1 MANEIIMFPD
11 FEKVK
16 SEVEMLRTELSML
29 VLERDELR
37 FVECKN
43 IETAYMLELGGLEYK
58 AYEAQCTYLRLKR
71 KVDLIQAK
79 KNRQEPVDLVAIE
92 DALDIEFAEFQEKL
106 NEQIN
111 KMNEAIDRSQ
121 SEVLSAEDTAE
132 LKKLYRR
139 IVKALHPD
147 LHPDISEERIMLFD
161 RAVKAYENGD
171 MNTLRIIDVMV
182 SEETF
187 PDAHEDALQALVK
200 ERERLKSLIDGV
212 KESITSIKN
221 DYPYTM
227 KDLISD
233 KEKIAER
240 KAELEEILEQ
250 FKSAIAAYKT
260 RIEEMVR

>member
-1 MANEIIMFPD
+1 VADEIIIFPEYD
-11 FEKVK
+11 KIK

-71 KVDLIQAK
+71 KAELIQARI
-79 KNRQEPVDLVAIE
+79 NRQESVNLAAI
-92 DALDIEFAEFQEKL
+92 DNALDIEFAEFQEKL

-111 KMNEAIDRSQ
+111 KMNDAIDRSKRK
-121 SEVLSAEDTAE
+121 SLSAKDATE

-147 LHPDISEERIMLFD
+147 LHPDIGDQKLKLFD
-161 RAVKAYENGD
+161 QAIKAYENGD
-171 MNTLRIIDVMV
+171 LNTLRIIDVMV
-182 SEETF
+182 SEETL
-187 PDAHEDALQALVK
+187 PEIHEDALQVLVK
-200 ERERLKSLIDGV
+200 ERDRLKDMIEGI
-212 KESITSIKN
+212 KESITAIKN

-227 KDLISD
+227 KELISD
-233 KEKIAER
+233 KKKIAER
-240 KAELEEILEQ
+240 KTELENILEQ
-250 FKSAIAAYKT
+250 FVSAIATYKT